1 MEILTSNNMEDGLF
15 KIRLFG
21 MDTFSDGIFYVH
33 NMIIEEI
40 ILRKV
45 IIDIEL

>member
-1 MEILTSNNMEDGLF
+1 MEILTSKNIEDGLSE
-15 KIRLFG
+15 ISLFC
-21 MDTFSDGIFYVH
+21 MNTFSDSIFYVR